1 MMNKKSFL
9 SFFLLTLF
17 LYPQLEKWTHVHHI
31 ESEVSNTS
39 SENTF
44 HKAQEKCAICHFEFS
59 LFHII
64 KQNFHF
70 CGDLQIAYQY
80 ILYYSTLVL
89 DVVKHQ
95 AERGPPV
102 F

>member
-1 MMNKKSFL
+1 MMNKKSLL

-17 LYPQLEKWTHVHHI
+17 LYPQMDKWAHVHHI
-31 ESEVSNTS
+31 ESEVSKTS
-39 SENTF
+39 SEETF
-44 HKAQEKCAICHFEFS
+44 HKAQAKCAICHFEFS

-70 CGDLQIAYQY
+70 CGDLQIPYQY
-80 ILYYSTLVL
+80 ILSYSAIVL